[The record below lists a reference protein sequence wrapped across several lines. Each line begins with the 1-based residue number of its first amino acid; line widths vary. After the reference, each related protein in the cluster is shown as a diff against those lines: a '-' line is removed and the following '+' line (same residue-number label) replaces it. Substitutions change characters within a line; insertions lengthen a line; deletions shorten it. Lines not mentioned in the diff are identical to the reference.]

1 MMKNELAL
9 RQAQGPAKAKVV
21 EPVETPTKQLI
32 MKTRNI
38 IITIVTAAT
47 VLIAISCNH
56 ENNYLPKPRGY
67 FRNDLPEKGYT
78 KVDTIERY
86 SFECPHYAIITPD
99 FYSPDEK
106 NWINIEMPTF
116 KGSIHLTHKNVNN
129 NLGEY
134 LEDVHTMVT
143 KHLQKANGVHDS
155 LIVNEEHRV
164 YGMFIEMDGKGVAT
178 PMQFYLTDSTKNF
191 VRGALYFNFKPD
203 NDSMQPVIN
212 FIREDIDHLINTF
225 EWK

>member
-1 MMKNELAL
+1 MVLAFV
-9 RQAQGPAKAKVV
+9 AF
-21 EPVETPTKQLI
+21 
-32 MKTRNI
+32 
-38 IITIVTAAT
+38 
-47 VLIAISCNH
+47 SCDRDT
-56 ENNYLPKPRGY
+56 NYLPKPRGY
-67 FRNDLPEKGYT
+67 FRIDLPEKAYT

-86 SFECPHYAIITPD
+86 SFECPVYALVTPD
-99 FYSPDEK
+99 PYSPDEK
-106 NWINIEMPTF
+106 NWVNVEMPSF
-116 KGSIHLTHKNVNN
+116 KGSIHLTHKPVNG

-143 KHLQKANGVHDS
+143 KHLQKANGMRDS
-155 LIVNEEHRV
+155 LIVNDEHNV

-212 FIREDIDHLINTF
+212 FIRQDIDHLINTF

>member
-1 MMKNELAL
+1 MKNKLSILLVALA
-9 RQAQGPAKAKVV
+9 
-21 EPVETPTKQLI
+21 
-32 MKTRNI
+32 
-38 IITIVTAAT
+38 
-47 VLIAISCNH
+47 IAFVANSCDNDD
-56 ENNYLPKPRGY
+56 NYLPKPRGY
-67 FRNDLPEKGYT
+67 FRIDLPEKSYT

-86 SFECPHYAIITPD
+86 SFECPQYALVTPD
-99 FYSPDEK
+99 PYSPYEK
-106 NWINIEMPTF
+106 NRINIEMPAF
-116 KGSIHLTHKNVNN
+116 KGSIHLTHKPVTD

-155 LIVNEEHRV
+155 LIVNKEHQV

-178 PMQFYLTDSTKNF
+178 PMQFYLTDSTRNF
-191 VRGALYFNFKPD
+191 VRGALYFNFLPN

-212 FIREDIDHLINTF
+212 FIREDIDHLIKTF

>member
-1 MMKNELAL
+1 MFLMKNKVSILLVALAI
-9 RQAQGPAKAKVV
+9 A
-21 EPVETPTKQLI
+21 
-32 MKTRNI
+32 
-38 IITIVTAAT
+38 
-47 VLIAISCNH
+47 LIAISCDR
-56 ENNYLPKPRGY
+56 EPNYLPKPRGY
-67 FRNDLPEKGYT
+67 FRIDLPEKDYT

-86 SFECPHYAIITPD
+86 SFECPQYALITPD
-99 FYSPDEK
+99 PYSPDEK

-116 KGSIHLTHKNVNN
+116 KGSIHLTHKNVNG

-134 LEDVHTMVT
+134 LEDVHTMIV
-143 KHLQKANGVHDS
+143 KHLQKANGVRDS
-155 LIVNEEHRV
+155 LIVNKERQV

-191 VRGALYFNFKPD
+191 VRGALYFNFLPN